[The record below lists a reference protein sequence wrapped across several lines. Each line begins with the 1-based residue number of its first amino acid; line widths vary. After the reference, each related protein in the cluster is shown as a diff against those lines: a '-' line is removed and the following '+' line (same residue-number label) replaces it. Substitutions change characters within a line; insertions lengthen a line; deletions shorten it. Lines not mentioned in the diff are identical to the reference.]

1 MITLTDAT
9 LSQVAGGSSEKA
21 RMLLAEM
28 SVGLTKA
35 QALAAPKLFQVKQAV
50 GEKTTLKLL
59 AVIVKSFC
67 DSIRVPNRPDAADII
82 EVADVL
88 MNTYTHDSIK
98 DFILA
103 LKEART
109 SGKVFFQVLDQP
121 TLFSIINDYFDAK
134 AAFLVSEHRDRAARG
149 TSANAETVRALGA
162 DTRQLLHRVVDR
174 IPTDAPDREQL
185 RRRLSLTKAREARGL
200 ITPTQ
205 AEQQRASFRAARV
218 PHDRPD
224 WKARPD
230 AQQFIDQRHR
240 RENQAIL
247 DRYRAPTQD
256 L

>member
-1 MITLTDAT
+1 MITLTAAT

-67 DSIRVPNRPDAADII
+67 DSVRVPNRPDAADII

-98 DFILA
+98 DLILA
-103 LKEART
+103 FKEACT
-109 SGKVFFQVLDQP
+109 SGKVFFQMLDQP
-121 TLFSIINDYFDAK
+121 TLFGVINDYFDAK
-134 AAFLVSEHRDRAARG
+134 AAFLISEHRDRVARG

-162 DTRQLLHRVVDR
+162 DTRQLLHRVADR
-174 IPTDAPDREQL
+174 IPADAPDREQL

-200 ITPTQ
+200 ITPIQ

-218 PHDRPD
+218 PNDRPD
-224 WKARPD
+224 WKAGPE
-230 AQQFIDQRHR
+230 AQERINRRHR
-240 RENQAIL
+240 QENRAL
-247 DRYRAPTQD
+247 LERYRTPTTD
-256 L
+256 H

>member
-1 MITLTDAT
+1 MNTLTDAT

-35 QALAAPKLFQVKQAV
+35 QALAAPKLFQVKQTV

-59 AVIVKSFC
+59 AVIVKAFC
-67 DSIRVPNRPDAADII
+67 DSVRVPNRPDAADII

-98 DFILA
+98 DLLLA
-103 LKEART
+103 FKDART
-109 SGKVFFQVLDQP
+109 SGKAFFQVLDQP
-121 TLFSIINDYFDAK
+121 TLFAIVNDYFEAK
-134 AAFLVSEHRDRAARG
+134 AAFLVNEHRDRLARG
-149 TSANAETVRALGA
+149 SSANAETMQALGA
-162 DTRQLLHRVVDR
+162 DTRQLLRSVADR
-174 IPTDAPDREQL
+174 IPASAPDRDQL

-205 AEQQRASFRAARV
+205 AEQQRATFRAARV
-218 PHDRPD
+218 PHNRLD
-224 WKARPD
+224 WNARPES
-230 AQQFIDQRHR
+230 QERIDYRHR
-240 RENQAIL
+240 QENRAL
-247 DRYRAPTQD
+247 LERYRTPTTD